1 MSAQNGSAM
10 PPALPAVN
18 TLIKPDDILKISSFP
33 DELRS
38 KYVEGV
44 SKLWGSIRNLPPEH
58 EGHQAAHRKL
68 VDITNQIR
76 NHLRSKNLSQTGTGG
91 AAPTSQATTTTMA
104 QADRGPAAQLVL
116 PNGQLQISQKVA
128 QVAVGLQLMV
138 PPPYA
143 AQGQEMT
150 QKWIKEAKQ
159 KYAQQL
165 QRYETY
171 QAQLSEIA
179 QLVENR
185 KKEGKMFTEQEKL
198 ELTTRKNA
206 AEGVRNQ
213 AREYLV
219 KFKQQ
224 QDALKAALA
233 GNNLSAPQL
242 DGTTISNNPTAMT
255 ENGEGNTMTQGSL
268 SQQQSEHQGQ
278 AHTVSSALDAAR
290 QHAGSTERTA
300 TSPTNPQY
308 NQPLANE
315 NSGMQGQYIKK
326 ELPGPQPPLNI
337 ATDAGPSHSH
347 HDSPQ
352 AGQPPGSSTQGPYPL
367 THQAAMASA
376 AHKYAQQN
384 SHQATPQSTT
394 HAHPT
399 MSNRPDP
406 SNNNN
411 VKFPIPKELKVGP
424 PQPVTMGPARPTLT
438 GGPSNGAMGQLGQ
451 PAISRHPGYVLEGE
465 GDRVLSKKR
474 LQQLAREVTGAS
486 EGDDA
491 EVMTPDVEEVRR
503 LAPNIVAFSIL
514 SPQAP
519 HLCSLNKL
527 TTQTDTPPSR
537 GRFHRSGG
545 QQCLQARQVT

>member
-1 MSAQNGSAM
+1 M
-10 PPALPAVN
+10 PQALPAVSS
-18 TLIKPDDILKISSFP
+18 LIKPDDILKISSFP

-76 NHLRSKNLSQTGTGG
+76 NHLRSKNLTQPGIGG
-91 AAPTSQATTTTMA
+91 AASASQATTTASMA
-104 QADRGPAAQLVL
+104 QADRSAAQQQVL

-128 QVAVGLQLMV
+128 QVAVGLQLLV
-138 PPPYA
+138 PPPVA
-143 AQGQEMT
+143 AQSQEVT

-165 QRYETY
+165 QRHETY
-171 QAQLSEIA
+171 QAQLSEIG

-185 KKEGKMFTEQEKL
+185 KKEGKLFTEQEKQ

-206 AEGVRNQ
+206 AEGVRNS
-213 AREYLV
+213 AREYLL

-224 QDALKAALA
+224 QEALKAAMSA
-233 GNNLSAPQL
+233 SNLSAPQL
-242 DGTTISNNPTAMT
+242 DGTAISNNPMAMT
-255 ENGEGNTMTQGSL
+255 ENGEGTAVTQGAL
-268 SQQQSEHQGQ
+268 SQQPPEHQGQ

-300 TSPTNPQY
+300 TSPTNTQY
-308 NQPLANE
+308 NQPLGNDT
-315 NSGMQGQYIKK
+315 SGMQGQYIKK
-326 ELPGPQPPLNI
+326 EPPGPQPPLNI
-337 ATDAGPSHSH
+337 ATDANSH
-347 HDSPQ
+347 HESPQ
-352 AGQPPGSSTQGPYPL
+352 AGQPPGPSTQGPYPL
-367 THQAAMASA
+367 SHQAAMAASA
-376 AHKYAQQN
+376 AHKYAQQSN
-384 SHQATPQSTT
+384 HQATPQSTT

-491 EVMTPDVEEVRR
+491 EVMTPDVEEVSRNPR
-503 LAPNIVAFSIL
+503 TQHHCF
-514 SPQAP
+514 
-519 HLCSLNKL
+519 LNFGPSSSSQPWSMTEL
-527 TTQTDTPPSR
+527 TTCTDTSSSR
-537 GRFHRSGG
+537 GRLHRSGR

>member
-1 MSAQNGSAM
+1 MSVQNGSIM
-10 PPALPAVN
+10 PQALPAVS
-18 TLIKPDDILKISSFP
+18 TLIKPDDILKIGSFP

-38 KYVEGV
+38 KYVDGV

-68 VDITNQIR
+68 VDITTQIR
-76 NHLRSKNLSQTGTGG
+76 NHLRSKNVSQTNTGG
-91 AAPTSQATTTTMA
+91 AASASQATTTAMA
-104 QADRGPAAQLVL
+104 QADRLPAQPQVL

-128 QVAVGLQLMV
+128 QVAVGLQLHV
-138 PPPYA
+138 PPPYT

-159 KYAQQL
+159 KYAQHL

-171 QAQLSEIA
+171 QAQLSEIG
-179 QLVENR
+179 QHVENR

-198 ELTTRKNA
+198 ELTNRKNA

-224 QDALKAALA
+224 QDALKAAA
-233 GNNLSAPQL
+233 AAAAMPGSNLSASQM
-242 DGTTISNNPTAMT
+242 DGTAISNNPTAIP
-255 ENGEGNTMTQGSL
+255 ENGEGTAMTQGSL
-268 SQQQSEHQGQ
+268 SQQQPEHQGQ

-290 QHAGSTERTA
+290 QHAGATERTA

-308 NQPLANE
+308 SQPLANDI
-315 NSGMQGQYIKK
+315 SGMQAQYIKK
-326 ELPGPQPPLNI
+326 EPPGPQPPLNI
-337 ATDAGPSHSH
+337 ATDAGPPKSH

-352 AGQPPGSSTQGPYPL
+352 AGQPPGASTQGPYPL
-367 THQAAMASA
+367 SHQAAMASA
-376 AHKYAQQN
+376 AHKYAQQSN
-384 SHQATPQSTT
+384 HQATPQSTT

-474 LQQLAREVTGAS
+474 LQQLAREVTGVS

-491 EVMTPDVEEVRR
+491 EVMTPDVEEVSRDLR
-503 LAPNIVAFSIL
+503 
-514 SPQAP
+514 
-519 HLCSLNKL
+519 
-527 TTQTDTPPSR
+527 TQTSLL
-537 GRFHRSGG
+537 S
-545 QQCLQARQVT
+545 QS

>member
-1 MSAQNGSAM
+1 MSAQNSSVI
-10 PPALPAVN
+10 PQSLPAVN
-18 TLIKPDDILKISSFP
+18 TLIKPDDILKLSSFP

-38 KYVEGV
+38 KYVDGV

-68 VDITNQIR
+68 VDITTQIR
-76 NHLRSKNLSQTGTGG
+76 NLLRSKNLAQTNIGG
-91 AAPTSQATTTTMA
+91 AASAPQATFNAIA
-104 QADRGPAAQLVL
+104 QADRPSQQQVL
-116 PNGQLQISQKVA
+116 PNGQLQISPKVA
-128 QVAVGLQLMV
+128 QVAVGLQLLV
-138 PPPYA
+138 PPAYA
-143 AQGQEMT
+143 AQGQEIA
-150 QKWIKEAKQ
+150 QKWVKEAKQ

-171 QAQLSEIA
+171 QAQLSEFQ

-198 ELTTRKNA
+198 DLTSRKST
-206 AEGVRNQ
+206 AESIRNQ
-213 AREYLV
+213 ARDYLV

-224 QDALKAALA
+224 QDALKALQ
-233 GNNLSAPQL
+233 GSNLSAPQL
-242 DGTTISNNPTAMT
+242 DGTATSNNPTAIS
-255 ENGEGNTMTQGSL
+255 ENGEGTTVTQGSL
-268 SQQQSEHQGQ
+268 SQQQAEHQGQ

-290 QHAGSTERTA
+290 QHAGATERTA

-308 NQPLANE
+308 TQPLANDM
-315 NSGMQGQYIKK
+315 SGMQGQYIKK
-326 ELPGPQPPLNI
+326 EPPGPQPPLNI
-337 ATDAGPSHSH
+337 ATDAGPPNSH

-352 AGQPPGSSTQGPYPL
+352 AGQPPGPSSQGPYPL
-367 THQAAMASA
+367 SHQAAMASA
-376 AHKYAQQN
+376 AHKYAQQSN
-384 SHQATPQSTT
+384 HQATPQSTT

-491 EVMTPDVEEVRR
+491 EVMTPDVEEVSRDPR
-503 LAPNIVAFSIL
+503 TQHRCFLTSEPS
-514 SPQAP
+514 
-519 HLCSLNKL
+519 SLPTLVLNEL
-527 TTQTDTPPSR
+527 TEWTDTSPSR

-545 QQCLQARQVT
+545 QQCLQAR